1 MFNCSMFSQHNS
13 LSKPKRLDHSRCVA
27 SIVHPPYPIQCL
39 VQELIDSREP
49 RPGGS
54 RRGDGGGLEDLQQ
67 AKVKLILFSF
77 VPKLFSKVEMR
88 TSYTYDTFA
97 SQFSIGQSRKRV
109 FRAAILFLIEDVTY
123 NICDQK

>member
-1 MFNCSMFSQHNS
+1 MFSQHNS
-13 LSKPKRLDHSRCVA
+13 LSKPKLQDHPRCVVN
-27 SIVHPPYPIQCL
+27 IVHPIQCL

-67 AKVKLILFSF
+67 AKVKLSLSSF

-88 TSYTYDTFA
+88 TSYT
-97 SQFSIGQSRKRV
+97 
-109 FRAAILFLIEDVTY
+109 
-123 NICDQK
+123 

>member
-1 MFNCSMFSQHNS
+1 MGA
-13 LSKPKRLDHSRCVA
+13 RCVIN
-27 SIVHPPYPIQCL
+27 IVHPPYPIQCL

-67 AKVKLILFSF
+67 AKVKLFYIFICSQELPIRIIR
-77 VPKLFSKVEMR
+77 VH
-88 TSYTYDTFA
+88 TFA
-97 SQFSIGQSRKRV
+97 SQFSIGQTKKRV